1 MFKKKEGVPEGLYM
15 WDSSAALKALVREL
29 VFVICLNG
37 PRMFAYSIFFGWKHT
52 TQTTVVWLLLDIW
65 NGSDES
71 KMRLNA
77 GCLIIDCCVLACKN
91 KDFHVSQFDLRLGNY
106 GFILHLIHV
115 FGWWDG
121 TGNGA
126 SPDSRLF
133 VSRLAGWEW
142 DGSMEPSR
150 RDIRCRCRLNLSLQI
165 HLSSPSSP
173 SPTYRTWVEGE
184 LRPCPTLLLHVLL
197 LQVYPPD
204 AFVQLDSVVCLQVVR
219 ITCRGCGSPVY
230 KR

>member
-1 MFKKKEGVPEGLYM
+1 MICYLFSVALGDACRLQEGERKGHVQEERRRAGGPLYVRLI
-15 WDSSAALKALVREL
+15 SSAKSLSERTGVCNLLKWSENV
-29 VFVICLNG
+29 CLQH
-37 PRMFAYSIFFGWKHT
+37 FFWLETHNSNNSCMT
-52 TQTTVVWLLLDIW
+52 TFGYMKWQRWVKDEVECWLSVCWRGLF
-65 NGSDES
+65 
-71 KMRLNA
+71 LNVL
-77 GCLIIDCCVLACKN
+77 LIIDCCVLACKN

-150 RDIRCRCRLNLSLQI
+150 RDIRCRCRLNLSLQNSPLLAVFSVSSLQD
-165 HLSSPSSP
+165 LSGG
-173 SPTYRTWVEGE
+173 R
-184 LRPCPTLLLHVLL
+184 
-197 LQVYPPD
+197 
-204 AFVQLDSVVCLQVVR
+204 A
-219 ITCRGCGSPVY
+219 
-230 KR
+230 